1 MKGISFYL
9 ISLTLCFFISC
20 SGLQKKELGPKDLEI
35 EALSSSIKLLSDD
48 MGLLKNE
55 ILKINAKKPS
65 VQRIIVEA
73 DNFWEKGDLSNSSS
87 LLERALRIAKN
98 ESAVYLRL
106 SHLRLEQGLTKESHA
121 FASRGL
127 INKEASAWEV
137 VLLSIYTNNS

>member
-9 ISLTLCFFISC
+9 ISLSLCFFISC

-48 MGLLKNE
+48 MELLKNE

-65 VQRIIVEA
+65 VQRIIAEA
-73 DNFWEKGDLSNSSS
+73 DNFWEKGDLSSSSS

-106 SHLRLEQGLTKESHA
+106 SHLRLEQGLTKESSA

-127 INKEASAWEV
+127 INKDASAWEV
-137 VLLSIYTNNS
+137 VLLSIYTKNS

>member
-1 MKGISFYL
+1 MKVISFYL
-9 ISLTLCFFISC
+9 ISLSLCFLISC

-106 SHLRLEQGLTKESHA
+106 SHLRLEQGLARESSA

>member
-1 MKGISFYL
+1 M
-9 ISLTLCFFISC
+9 
-20 SGLQKKELGPKDLEI
+20 QKKELGPKQLEI

-106 SHLRLEQGLTKESHA
+106 SHLRLEQGLTKESYA